1 MTTIE
6 QFPNELILTCF
17 SYLDFY
23 HIYEIFF
30 HLNTRFNQL
39 ILYQTKI
46 HFNFSSISSRQ
57 IFTFCSQ
64 LNQLTKTSENYPYSI
79 VAHGKHKLKLILED
93 DLFSETFS
101 KLRSLT
107 LSNTDCETICLI
119 IFDYPTKLYENLE
132 ILNLLDNITE
142 KNYKLKYNR
151 ECKKTLRDIQF
162 NLIYLDLCNNL
173 ISSKMKSLKY
183 LKLNFNRYPCGYRYY
198 MGPNHIDLYF
208 DQFTKEN
215 KSLSNLETLIIG
227 CKVSIS
233 VSFTLS
239 YMLLDSGY
247 QTCTIVSLKTLTE
260 KLLPRLSKLKNLLI
274 DFLEFDN
281 SWSGEERVC
290 TIVVLRY
297 YLLEILT

>member
-6 QFPNELILTCF
+6 QFPNELISMCF

-46 HFNFSSISSRQ
+46 HFNFSSIPPRK
-57 IFTFCSQ
+57 FFLFCSH
-64 LNQLTKTSENYPYSI
+64 LNQLARTSENYPYSI
-79 VAHGKHKLKLILED
+79 VAHDQHKLKLILED
-93 DLFSETFS
+93 DLFIETFS

-107 LSNTDCETICLI
+107 LSNTNCETICLI

-132 ILNLLDNITE
+132 ILNLLDNIIE
-142 KNYKLKYNR
+142 KNYKLKYNI
-151 ECKKTLRDIQF
+151 ECKKPLRDIQF
-162 NLIYLDLCNNL
+162 DLIYLDLCNNL

-183 LKLNFNRYPCGYRYY
+183 LKLNFNPYQCGCRQY

-215 KSLSNLETLIIG
+215 KSLPNLETLIIG
-227 CKVSIS
+227 CKLSI
-233 VSFTLS
+233 
-239 YMLLDSGY
+239 
-247 QTCTIVSLKTLTE
+247 C
-260 KLLPRLSKLKNLLI
+260 LI
-274 DFLEFDN
+274 YFIMYAF
-281 SWSGEERVC
+281 R
-290 TIVVLRY
+290 
-297 YLLEILT
+297 